1 MPSRAIPRKKEAAN
15 PRGRVIS
22 ARIPHD
28 QFRAIALFC
37 LEQNITYQNYLS
49 SLIEADLAR
58 RARLEAR
65 RAKRSNGTTA
75 TRPKAS
81 A

>member
-1 MPSRAIPRKKEAAN
+1 MPSRAIPRKKEATN

-28 QFRAIALFC
+28 HFRAIALFC

-58 RARLEAR
+58 RSKLTAR
-65 RAKRSNGTTA
+65 RAKRSNGTTT
-75 TRPKAS
+75 TRQKAK